1 MTTETAAPR
10 RRGRLADGIK
20 PAGRDEL
27 VNYVSQDLDTTKAD
41 AHLIVESVT
50 RGIAELSRRHDLVRI
65 PNLGNFRVLETAARD
80 GRNPRTGESVAIAPG
95 RRVSFRAAKSLKA
108 SVNGRKGG

>member
-10 RRGRLADGIK
+10 RRGRLADGIE
-20 PAGRDEL
+20 PAGREEL
-27 VNYVSQDLDTTKAD
+27 VNYVSLDLNTTKAD

-50 RGIAELSRRHDLVRI
+50 RGIAELSRRHDLVRV
-65 PNLGNFRVLETAARD
+65 PNLGNFRILETAARE
-80 GRNPRTGESVAIAPG
+80 GRNPRTGEAVAIAPG